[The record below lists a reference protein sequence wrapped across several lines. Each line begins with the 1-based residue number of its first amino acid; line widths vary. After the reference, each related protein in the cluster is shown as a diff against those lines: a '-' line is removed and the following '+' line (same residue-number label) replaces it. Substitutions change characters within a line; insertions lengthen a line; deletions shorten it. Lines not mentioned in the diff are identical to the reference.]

1 MQRWAS
7 QLESLIETKVN
18 ITKVQQL
25 VEQGRQNKF
34 EVPEAVREQME
45 RAVKLGKDL
54 KKTLSGK
61 VSLEKLLQRRE
72 SIMEQKILTN

>member
-7 QLESLIETKVN
+7 QLESLVETKVN

-72 SIMEQKILTN
+72 SIIEQKILTN